1 MDSLEREA
9 LVSYFK
15 IRGESQFQ
23 ISLTCTPKNYITELF
38 DCIDIIHFVSWIRR
52 LEYNKNTQD
61 GIS

>member
-1 MDSLEREA
+1 MDSLEQEA

-15 IRGESQFQ
+15 IRVGGSQFQ

-52 LEYNKNTQD
+52 LEYNNKTVYP
-61 GIS
+61 